1 MKRSLA
7 VAYGVGC
14 YLAFLAVFVYSIG
27 FVGDLVVPRTV
38 DHGIA
43 APPAQALPVNLVLL
57 SLFAVQHS
65 VMARRSFKR
74 WWTRIVPRHLE
85 RSTYVL
91 MTSLVLALLFWQWRT
106 MPGVVWDVTWPPG
119 RIVLWTLFAL
129 GWITVLVSTFMINH
143 FDLFG
148 LRQVYL
154 AWRGIEYSSVEFRTT
169 MLYRTVR
176 HPLMTGFIVAF
187 WAIPT
192 MTAGHLLFALGTS
205 GYILIAIR
213 LEERDLTAD
222 LGERYRDYRNRV
234 PMLVPGLHRRRDPG
248 SPGVGRA

>member
-1 MKRSLA
+1 
-7 VAYGVGC
+7 
-14 YLAFLAVFVYSIG
+14 
-27 FVGDLVVPRTV
+27 
-38 DHGIA
+38 
-43 APPAQALPVNLVLL
+43 
-57 SLFAVQHS
+57 
-65 VMARRSFKR
+65 
-74 WWTRIVPRHLE
+74 
-85 RSTYVL
+85 
-91 MTSLVLALLFWQWRT
+91 